1 MKSNNNIKVVILA
14 GGKGTRFNPFSF
26 VIPKPLM
33 PINQNPI
40 ILYLVKSFRK
50 FNFKNFL
57 ISTGYQSEL
66 IKAYLGNGKK
76 FGVKIKYYNENI
88 PLGTAGPLFHM
99 RKDIK
104 INEYFFLINGDVYT
118 EINFQNMLNFAKK
131 GNYDVVVGYI
141 KKEFKNNFGVLNI
154 KNNNIESIIEKPV
167 EKYNVSSGIYVI
179 KNSKNLKIIPKNKF
193 FTVPELISKF
203 LSKKLKAG
211 AYEVNKYWMGIENM
225 EDLVKVENR
234 IKKKF
239 K

>member
-1 MKSNNNIKVVILA
+1 MRSINNTKVVILA

-40 ILYLVKSFRK
+40 ILYLVKSFKK

-66 IKAYLGNGKK
+66 IKTYLGDGKK
-76 FGVKIKYYNENI
+76 FGVKIKYYDENI
-88 PLGTAGPLFHM
+88 PLGTAGPLYKM
-99 RKDIK
+99 KKDIK
-104 INEYFFLINGDVYT
+104 TNEYFFLINGDVYT
-118 EINFQNMLNFAKK
+118 EINFQHMLNFAKK
-131 GNYDVVVGYI
+131 GKFDVVVGYI

-154 KNNNIESIIEKPV
+154 KNNNIESIIEKPIS
-167 EKYNVSSGIYVI
+167 KYNVSSGIYVI
-179 KNSKNLKIIPKNKF
+179 KSSKKLNIIPKNKF

-203 LSKKLKAG
+203 LSKKLKVG
-211 AYEVNKYWMGIENM
+211 AYEINKYWMGIENM
-225 EDLVKVENR
+225 ENLVKVENR

>member
-1 MKSNNNIKVVILA
+1 MRSINNTKVVILA

-40 ILYLVKSFRK
+40 ILYLVKSFNK

-66 IKAYLGNGKK
+66 IKTYLGDGKK
-76 FGVKIKYYNENI
+76 FGVKIKYYDENI
-88 PLGTAGPLFHM
+88 PLGTAGPLYKM
-99 RKDIK
+99 KKDIK
-104 INEYFFLINGDVYT
+104 TNEYFFLINGDVYT
-118 EINFQNMLNFAKK
+118 EINFQHMLNFAKK
-131 GNYDVVVGYI
+131 GKFDVVVGYI

-154 KNNNIESIIEKPV
+154 KNNNIESIIEKPIS
-167 EKYNVSSGIYVI
+167 KYNVSSGIYVI
-179 KNSKNLKIIPKNKF
+179 KSSKKLNIIPKNKF

-203 LSKKLKAG
+203 LSKKLKVG
-211 AYEVNKYWMGIENM
+211 AYEINKYWMGIENM
-225 EDLVKVENR
+225 ENLVKVENR

>member
-1 MKSNNNIKVVILA
+1 MRSINNTKVVILA

-40 ILYLVKSFRK
+40 ILYLVKSFKK

-66 IKAYLGNGKK
+66 IKTYLGNGKK
-76 FGVKIKYYNENI
+76 FGVKIKYYDENI
-88 PLGTAGPLFHM
+88 PLGTAGPLYKM
-99 RKDIK
+99 KKDIK
-104 INEYFFLINGDVYT
+104 TNEYFFLINGDVYT
-118 EINFQNMLNFAKK
+118 EINFQHMLNFAKK
-131 GNYDVVVGYI
+131 GKYDVLVGYI

-154 KNNNIESIIEKPV
+154 KNNNIESIIEKPIS
-167 EKYNVSSGIYVI
+167 KYNVSSGIYVI
-179 KNSKNLKIIPKNKF
+179 KSSKKLNIIPKNKF

-203 LSKKLKAG
+203 LSKKLKVG
-211 AYEVNKYWMGIENM
+211 AYEINNYWMGIENM
-225 EDLVKVENR
+225 ENLVKVENR